1 MSTAGWLPAPVE
13 ELFGAEAVAEES
25 YEILTV
31 DVPPTAWLT
40 ALETARD
47 EGRIAPM
54 SLGDEC
60 PAEPLRYIT

>member
-1 MSTAGWLPAPVE
+1 MNRPA
-13 ELFGAEAVAEES
+13 LLDF
-25 YEILTV
+25 
-31 DVPPTAWLT
+31 DT